1 MDQYLQGLET
11 LQNASWTKN
20 NEVSSSMLHT
30 ATISKGCDLRYA
42 IESCTKALCFA
53 EPGTELVREPN
64 RPYLAD
70 ALKLENSERFGR
82 HFIANVDIEKNQVIS
97 MEESFGHVIDINYTE
112 PMCNNCMAQSKN
124 FIPCPDCV
132 DGVFCND
139 KCMQQG
145 VI

>member
-1 MDQYLQGLET
+1 MLELET
-11 LQNASWTKN
+11 LRNACQIMLMSN
-20 NEVSSSMLHT
+20 ICEV
-30 ATISKGCDLRYA
+30 
-42 IESCTKALCFA
+42 
-53 EPGTELVREPN
+53 PNREPN

-70 ALKLENSERFGR
+70 ALKLENIERFGR